1 MKSKHGLVFALA
13 GLALFMVI
21 PAADA
26 AVYAPGLAQAQFDGA
41 STDKTSDIA
50 TAANLTHAAG
60 PIMANTSGSASD
72 WDGTSWS
79 WSGNRVFGYIGEMWV
94 EKGKTYTFGKS
105 VDDWTYIV
113 LDGTTVIDNGTY
125 NNISFGSYTA
135 TETKWVSLEIRVGNG
150 GGGAGLAN
158 GATYGIAYNTVG
170 STNTD
175 DFKAAANGWTVLL
188 DPGDCSL
195 LRGAYSQTD
204 YMTISGVTIDG
215 SDLVVTAAFS
225 GLAGSGELLAFYG
238 AGDGGTVSND
248 WDHSVVVTTLSAGD
262 TAAAQYRIA
271 GAGSAAFVAFRLS
284 ALAGTSTPI
293 MQWSDSFALALDSPA
308 FKLVSTDVGYTNLSF
323 DATCLSVGQ
332 GASTVEIDVELATD
346 DAFANVIQT
355 KRLALIGFGTESVS
369 FVGLSTNQTYYS
381 RAIGTNDRQKVG
393 ASSIISK
400 KTLDPEKAA
409 GTANLSGRGF
419 ATLSAVGVVSN
430 FGAGSDSADIRLE
443 ASTMSDFLAIDS
455 VSAEVPVF
463 LGESTAL
470 VCDGLSSDVAYYL
483 RLRIV
488 NTWGIVT
495 FFQLDG
501 TFLTRSVP
509 IVATGIGYTFSDD
522 GATADISFGVSEV
535 FDGAT
540 CTAKLEYGG
549 RIFEA
554 QTFSAP
560 TTLSWPGLTAAG
572 PATAMVTVTSTV
584 GGTTYTQTWTATVT
598 PGTSSYALSS
608 LSDLRTKIF
617 HVGDSVTLPELTGPS
632 DYYALTDCRAFKLGT
647 DGVTLT
653 ALEPGF
659 GGVVAMEY
667 DATSGG
673 FVCNATMGLGFVVPE
688 PNGSGRV
695 WISNKHASGH
705 WNWSAAANWTN
716 VTDGQEGFPNGV
728 DDVAMIAQPGNSTV
742 YVDASITLGALY
754 FGFDSED
761 VLPGRA
767 TNNSDANTAIR
778 LTGGNASTLTF
789 QASGKNRP
797 FLRFCNFG
805 NRNVYDN
812 NPQIYLG
819 YWDATAAN
827 QLNIVQS
834 GDMDWDGGAVEDYTD
849 TATRNVFG
857 RVRFGTE
864 NGCWAVPAG
873 ATLHI
878 YNVTGYKS
886 WNDDQCGN
894 AQFWLH
900 SYFPFIG
907 AGEILYDGPG
917 SAYVGNPFRR
927 FEGTIVV
934 RNKQKYDTFCMS
946 SRGGSFYMINW
957 ESPVNQY
964 ATNATL
970 KIEGDVGYNNGLS
983 LGQSYGVVSSGS
995 AHGYGSPEWMEN
1007 VVPAKKW
1014 ILNGGAYYDA
1024 NVNNDKDSWR
1034 EDGTKATETIREPN
1048 GAETLC
1054 VSNGFSWIF
1063 LGQNGEAN
1071 RPTNNLQFA
1080 RLEHVGDGVLIA
1092 QTDRMFYSYQSSEAN
1107 RAWRV
1112 RLVLG
1117 GFHDYAIGGTGA
1129 ADAIHGPAGVRSNML
1144 EPNAPIV
1151 PWIVTPVES
1160 ALSLYFPGASP
1171 DGELVMAGHPE
1182 LIKLDEATDQ
1192 TANVNADTSRSL
1204 ALSDDLTVNSLR
1216 VPNPNS
1222 GGGIDLGEGRK
1233 LTITSG
1239 GLIVGNGS
1247 HNRGGIGTESGY
1259 LAGTAGTVY
1268 FPNKAYVFTPS
1279 QNGADGKHSEIW
1291 AKIVSPHGAVFSYP
1305 GYLDLGGDQTG
1316 IDERITL
1323 NGTYMKLGSA
1333 TTGCSI
1339 DVPVHLHGAYSTLA
1353 IKKQGSFCKQ
1363 CLWFWDHAT
1372 PGSKFIPAEG
1382 TEEVVYKLYVDGVS
1396 MPRGYYGSSEAEAAF
1411 LPLSNRAYPAFVDD
1425 NHFSGSGWI
1434 KVLRDDMRA
1443 PLAIRLK

>member
-1 MKSKHGLVFALA
+1 MKIKHGFLFALA
-13 GLALFMVI
+13 GLAFSAVV
-21 PAADA
+21 PTADA
-26 AVYAPGLAQAQFDGA
+26 AVYVPGLAQAKFTGS

-50 TAANLTHAAG
+50 SAANLTYTAG
-60 PIMANTSGSASD
+60 PIMANTTGSAKD
-72 WDGTSWS
+72 WDNTSWS
-79 WSGNRVFGYIGEMWV
+79 WADNRVFGYIGQMWM
-94 EKGKTYTFGKS
+94 EAGTTYTFGKS

-113 LDGTTVIDNGTY
+113 VDGTTLIDDNGW
-125 NNISFGSYTA
+125 NSFKSGSYTA
-135 TETKWVSLEIRVGNG
+135 TETGWVPIEVRVGNG
-150 GGGAGLAN
+150 GGGAGVSQ
-158 GATYGIAYNTVG
+158 GAKWGVAYNMVG
-170 STNTD
+170 DTSWD
-175 DFKAAANGWTVLL
+175 HFKAGSDGWSELV

-195 LRGAYSQTD
+195 LRVAYSNAD
-204 YMTISGVTIDG
+204 MMTIDG
-215 SDLVVTAAFS
+215 VAIDGNDLVVTASFT
-225 GLAGSGELLAFYG
+225 GLAAAGTLTAFYG
-238 AGDGGTVSND
+238 AGDGETTPGD
-248 WDHSVVVTTLSAGD
+248 WDANAVAATPAAGD
-262 TAAAQYRIA
+262 TASAQYRVA
-271 GAGSAAFVAFRLS
+271 DAGSAAFVAFRLS
-284 ALAGTSTPI
+284 AAAGTSTPI
-293 MQWSDSFALALDSPA
+293 QQWSDSYALALASPA

-323 DATCLSVGQ
+323 AASCIGLGQ
-332 GASTVEIDVELATD
+332 GASSVDIDVELATD
-346 DAFANVIQT
+346 AAFADVIQT
-355 KRLALIGFGTESVS
+355 KRLALTSLGSESVT
-369 FVGLSTNQTYYS
+369 FVGLTTNTTYYA
-381 RAIGTNDRQKVG
+381 RVVGTNDKHETG
-393 ASSIISK
+393 ASSTVSK
-400 KTLDPEKAA
+400 TTLDPQPPEGVVSFA
-409 GTANLSGRGF
+409 GRGF
-419 ATLSAVGVVSN
+419 TKLSAAAIVSD
-430 FGAGSDSADIRLE
+430 FGDGSDSAEIRLE
-443 ASTMSDFLAIDS
+443 ASTDANFSNIVS
-455 VSAEVPVF
+455 VSTEV
-463 LGESTAL
+463 GSTL
-470 VCDGLSSDVAYYL
+470 DVMTTLSCENLSPDTAYHL

-488 NTWGIVT
+488 NEWGIV
-495 FFQLDG
+495 
-501 TFLTRSVP
+501 SYVP
-509 IVATGIGYTFSDD
+509 ISEAPATRTVPITASGIGYVF
-522 GATADISFGVSEV
+522 AADNSTIDFSFGITEV
-535 FDGAT
+535 FDGKT
-540 CTAKLEYGG
+540 CTATLSYGG
-549 RIFEA
+549 RTFVA

-560 TTLSWPGLTAAG
+560 ATLSWPGLTAVG
-572 PATAMVTVTSTV
+572 PATAMVTVSSTV
-584 GGTTYTQTWTATVT
+584 GGTTYTQTWTVTVT
-598 PGTSSYALSS
+598 PGTSSYTLSS
-608 LSDLRTKIF
+608 LLDLRTKIF
-617 HVGDSVTLPELTGPS
+617 HVGDSAMLPELTGPS

-667 DATSGG
+667 DAASDA
-673 FVCNATMGLGFVVPE
+673 FVCNATMGLGIIVPE

-695 WISNKHASGH
+695 WIANKHASGS
-705 WNWSAAANWTN
+705 WYWANADNWTN

-778 LTGGNASTLTF
+778 LTGSNASTLTF

-797 FLRFCNFG
+797 LMRFCNFG

-819 YWDATAAN
+819 YWNATAAN

-907 AGEILYDGPG
+907 SGEIVYDGPG
-917 SAYVGNPFRR
+917 SAYVANPFRR
-927 FEGTIVV
+927 FEGTITV
-934 RNKQKYDTFCMS
+934 RNKQKYDTFCMG

-957 ESPVNQY
+957 ESPVDQY

-983 LGQSYGVVSSGS
+983 LGQSYGAVSTGS
-995 AHGYGSPEWMEN
+995 AHGYGSPGWMGN

-1024 NVNNDKDSWR
+1024 NVNNNSDSWR
-1034 EDGTKATETIREPN
+1034 EDGTKATETVLEPN

-1054 VSNGFSWIF
+1054 VSNGFSWIY
-1063 LGQNGEAN
+1063 LGQNNEAD

-1080 RLEHVGDGVLIA
+1080 CLEHVGDGVLIA

-1129 ADAIHGPAGVRSNML
+1129 ADAIHGPAGVRSNVL

-1151 PWIVTPVES
+1151 PWIVAPVES

-1171 DGELVMAGHPE
+1171 KGELVMAGHPG

-1192 TANVNADTSRSL
+1192 TANVNADTSKSL
-1204 ALSDDLTVNSLR
+1204 ALSADLTVNSLR

-1222 GGGIDLGEGRK
+1222 GGGINLGEGRK

-1247 HNRGGIGTESGY
+1247 HSRGGIGTESGY

-1291 AKIVSPHGAVFSYP
+1291 AKIVSPRGAVFSYP

-1323 NGTYMKLGSA
+1323 NGTYLKLGSA

-1353 IKKQGSFCKQ
+1353 IQKQGSFCRQ
-1363 CLWFWDHAT
+1363 CLYFWDHAT

-1382 TEEVVYKLYVDGVS
+1382 TEEVVYKLYIDGVT
-1396 MPRGYYGSSEAEAAF
+1396 MPRGTYGATGSGAEF
-1411 LPLSNRAYPAFVDD
+1411 IDD
-1425 NHFSGSGWI
+1425 KHFSGTGTVR
-1434 KVLRDDMRA
+1434 VLRDDLA
-1443 PLAIRLK
+1443 NPLVIRMK